1 VSPFVYVSEFN
12 EKISIG
18 RTEYRKTAW
27 HARFV
32 EFVSDGR
39 CHFGPDRG
47 AIGGAE
53 FRNPIHPKIEKKM
66 MILGW

>member
-1 VSPFVYVSEFN
+1 MWVSPFVYVSEFN

-39 CHFGPDRG
+39 CHFGPDTGQAGEQNPGTR
-47 AIGGAE
+47 
-53 FRNPIHPKIEKKM
+53 FTRN
-66 MILGW
+66 